1 MGERRE
7 EESKTPYIQR
17 QVINGRKRKRK
28 RCLKDVYSRTMSKET
43 VTSC

>member
-17 QVINGRKRKRK
+17 QVINGRKR
-28 RCLKDVYSRTMSKET
+28 CLKDVYSRTMSKET